1 MLYEYRVYTCYPGK
15 REEFIKLMEEE
26 VVPFQVSKGMVFV
39 ASFIDEQNPDKYIWM
54 RRFESEEERVQLYAA
69 VYESDTW
76 KNEMLGK
83 VLACIDRT
91 KHQITRLVP
100 TTKSILR

>member
-15 REEFIKLMEEE
+15 RDEFVKLMEEE

-39 ASFIDEQNPDKYIWM
+39 ASFLDEQNPDKYIWM
-54 RRFESEEERVQLYAA
+54 RRFENEEERVALYDA
-69 VYESDTW
+69 VYQSDTW
-76 KNEMLGK
+76 KNEMVGK
-83 VLACIDRT
+83 VLALIDRE

-100 TTKSILR
+100 TQKSILR

>member
-1 MLYEYRVYTCYPGK
+1 MLFEYRVYTCYPGK
-15 REEFIKLMEEE
+15 RDEFVKLMEEE

-54 RRFESEEERVQLYAA
+54 RRFENEEERVKLYDA
-69 VYESDTW
+69 VYQSDTW
-76 KNEMLGK
+76 KNEMVGK
-83 VLACIDRT
+83 VLACIDRE

-100 TTKSILR
+100 TAKSILR